1 MPARKQTSRS
11 AGAKK
16 SSSKKKSRTSGARS
30 STKKAPAK
38 RTKRKKTS
46 ASSGGAAAATQTAL
60 ADVARSI
67 GSTLGS
73 ITARAKKVVKQA
85 AERLEQE

>member
-11 AGAKK
+11 VGAKK
-16 SSSKKKSRTSGARS
+16 SSSKKKSRTNGAHS
-30 STKKAPAK
+30 SAKKAAAK
-38 RTKRKKTS
+38 RTKRKKTPS
-46 ASSGGAAAATQTAL
+46 HGAAAATQTAL

-85 AERLEQE
+85 AERFEQE